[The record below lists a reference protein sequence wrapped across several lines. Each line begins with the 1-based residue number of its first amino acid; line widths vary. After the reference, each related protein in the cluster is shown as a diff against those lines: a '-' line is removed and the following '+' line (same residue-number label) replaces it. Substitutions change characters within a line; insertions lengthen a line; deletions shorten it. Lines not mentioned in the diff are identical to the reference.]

1 MKAKIPTAV
10 AAATRAAPKRRR
22 KVSVSPKRSPRMS
35 SRMPSWS
42 LFFFFFRMTVG
53 PYSNNSCETLWPF

>member
-1 MKAKIPTAV
+1 MKAMAPTAA
-10 AAATRAAPKRRR
+10 AAATSAAPNRRR

-42 LFFFFFRMTVG
+42 LFFFFFRMTIG
-53 PYSNNSCETLWPF
+53 PYSNNSCETLWTF